1 MTERFGRRSV
11 RFMKPPGF
19 DQGATMHEKSRP
31 QHNAK
36 KVGKTLKQK
45 RAEKHAKAEAK
56 EQHIEIVPRGK
67 KH

>member
-1 MTERFGRRSV
+1 
-11 RFMKPPGF
+11 
-19 DQGATMHEKSRP
+19 MHEKSRP
-31 QHNAK
+31 QHQAK

-56 EQHIEIVPRGK
+56 DSRVEIVPRGK

>member
-1 MTERFGRRSV
+1 
-11 RFMKPPGF
+11 
-19 DQGATMHEKSRP
+19 MHEKSRP
-31 QHNAK
+31 QHEAK

-56 EQHIEIVPRGK
+56 EHRIEIVPRDK